1 MNSNDWKS
9 IGSKVLEAAP
19 VIGGI
24 LGGPVGAIVG
34 TVGGMVANA
43 LGVSPTPA
51 AVAQELA
58 SNPEAF
64 IKLKELEYSELAN
77 FRQASFDQNRL
88 VVMDRMNARKIHG
101 AHWMTIVLPIGLLA
115 LVAWITHYLMGNAIP
130 GDSKDMVYNIVSQL
144 LTMTVGA
151 VAYWIG
157 TTRSS
162 SIKTT
167 LLGGGN

>member
-88 VVMDRMNARKIHG
+88 VVMDRMNARKTHG
-101 AHWMTIVLPIGLLA
+101 AHWMTIVLPLILLTVVSGITGA
-115 LVAWITHYLMGNAIP
+115 LIWMAIP
-130 GDSKDMVYNIVSQL
+130 EGSRDIIYMITGQL
-144 LTMTVGA
+144 LGFMGA
-151 VAYWIG
+151 ALAYWNG

-162 SIKTT
+162 SEKTVM
-167 LLGGGN
+167 LGGGK